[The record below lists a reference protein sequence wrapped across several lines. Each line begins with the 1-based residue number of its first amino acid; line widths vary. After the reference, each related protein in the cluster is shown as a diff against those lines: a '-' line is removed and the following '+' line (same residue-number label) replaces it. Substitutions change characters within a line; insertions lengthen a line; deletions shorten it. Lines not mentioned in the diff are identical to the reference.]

1 MTIIADG
8 ANMYLFQSL
17 YAIISNTFTETLRQ
31 PIYYVVIFTT
41 ILVLVFSPMLAMFT
55 LDDDNLLLKDI
66 GLSTLL
72 VAGLFLSVFASTS
85 VLTDEIEN
93 KTVLTVLSKTVSR
106 PLFVIGKFFGIASA
120 ILLAQYLLS
129 MVLIMVTRTGVMQTA
144 SDDPDPVVLTLGCTG
159 LGAAFI
165 IALAGNYFYKWRFTS
180 TAIILKTIF
189 ATIIIG
195 TLYFLD
201 REWHYEPSAHN
212 IQADLLGPML
222 LMIMASIILTA
233 VAVAASIRFNL
244 FATLFICICVFLLG
258 ATLQYILGPIAAQ
271 PGIAHYFAWTALAI
285 VPSINIF
292 VVTNAIYTESGIP
305 WNYIA
310 QSALYALLYIMAIL
324 MFAIAL
330 FRRREIG

>member
-1 MTIIADG
+1 ML
-8 ANMYLFQSL
+8 LFQSL
-17 YAIISNTFTETLRQ
+17 FAIISNTFTETLRQ
-31 PIYYVVIFTT
+31 PVHYVVIFAT
-41 ILVLVFSPMLAMFT
+41 ILILIFSPSLAMFT
-55 LDDDNLLLKDI
+55 MDDDNLLLKDV

-106 PLFVIGKFFGIASA
+106 PLFVIGKFIGIASA

-129 MVLIMVTRTGVMQTA
+129 LVLIMITRFGVLQRA
-144 SDDPDPVVLTLGCTG
+144 SDDPDYVVVVLGVGG
-159 LGAAFI
+159 LAASFI

-180 TAIILKTIF
+180 VAIILKTVL
-189 ATIIIG
+189 ATLIIIV
-195 TLYFLD
+195 LYHID
-201 REWHYEPSAHN
+201 KEGHYEPSPQN
-212 IQADLLGPML
+212 IQLDLIGPMA
-222 LMIMASIILTA
+222 LMIMASMILTA

-258 ATLQYILGPIAAQ
+258 ATLQYLLGPIAAQ
-271 PGIAHYFAWTALAI
+271 PGIAHYFAWAALAI

-292 VVTNAIYTESGIP
+292 VVTNAIYNEAGIP
-305 WNYIA
+305 LDYIA
-310 QSALYALLYIMAIL
+310 QSALYALLYISAIL